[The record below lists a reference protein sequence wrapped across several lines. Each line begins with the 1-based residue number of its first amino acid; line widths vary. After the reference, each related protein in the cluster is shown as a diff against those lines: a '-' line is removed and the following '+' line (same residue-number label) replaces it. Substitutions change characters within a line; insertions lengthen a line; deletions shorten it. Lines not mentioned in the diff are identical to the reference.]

1 MREEKRERIDREER
15 LVAKLSLRSTPAQ
28 LSTAPDRT
36 ALAIAAAF
44 DVSEKTKGS
53 ERSQWQVKQKSSQQL
68 RRQSREHRSSLVGK
82 AEKTTQ
88 PAPRQRSPRSSV
100 RAPRSSLLAPLHPSS
115 PPYTA
120 WKCSEQQ
127 RTRRDTLTV
136 RLGNPHP
143 LVRHRLNRG
152 CQRPR
157 VIPNHLRNTNNA
169 AHAPSTCHQRHQQTA
184 RAAFS
189 RK

>member
-100 RAPRSSLLAPLHPSS
+100 RAPRSSLLS
-115 PPYTA
+115 PPPPPHTQPGSAANSRGHAVTRLQCA
-120 WKCSEQQ
+120 WVIHIPSCG
-127 RTRRDTLTV
+127 TVLTGAV
-136 RLGNPHP
+136 S
-143 LVRHRLNRG
+143 
-152 CQRPR
+152 
-157 VIPNHLRNTNNA
+157 
-169 AHAPSTCHQRHQQTA
+169 APA
-184 RAAFS
+184 
-189 RK
+189 